1 MFQSVYDMNIG
12 VDAYYLSAVHIDGLG
27 NYLLRLLKELSR
39 IDHDNDYYLYTP
51 GIAHPEYADAI
62 FKNPRFRLVEIQ
74 GIFSGKR
81 RLWLQSPSLRKRI
94 IGDRIDLFFAGAEYF
109 PLFLPR
115 SILVATTIH
124 DVAYKAMPEAISL
137 TNAMFY
143 NFLFPFFVK
152 RSDLFFTVSHHS
164 KREMVDLLGIEE
176 NRITVIHNGIDLSKF
191 SPVKSG
197 SKKNY
202 ILFVGTLQ
210 PRKNLPNIIRAFSLI
225 SDKISD
231 DLVIVGGSGWK
242 NSPLRDLV
250 ESMAEPARKRIVFKG
265 YVAGDELSR
274 LYREARLFAL
284 PSLHEGFCLPILEAM
299 ASGTAVVTARRTAIP
314 EVFGDDVEYADPY
327 SPEDIAEKMYL
338 LLTDDRRRGRLEKKG
353 LALSRKYDVT
363 IQAAR
368 YREAFSAIVKAA
380 RKGAD
385 TK

>member
-1 MFQSVYDMNIG
+1 MNIG

-39 IDHDNDYYLYTP
+39 IDNDNDYYLYTP
-51 GIAHPEYADAI
+51 GIAHPDYAEAI

-74 GIFSGKR
+74 GIFRGKR
-81 RLWLQSPSLRKRI
+81 RLWLQSPSLKKRI
-94 IGDRIDLFFAGAEYF
+94 MGDGIDLFFAGAEYY

-115 SILVATTIH
+115 SIRVATTIH

-137 TNAMFY
+137 TNTIFY
-143 NFLFPFFVK
+143 KFLFPFFVK

-176 NRITVIHNGIDLSKF
+176 SRITVIHNGIDLSKF
-191 SPVKSG
+191 PPAKPG

-210 PRKNLPNIIRAFSLI
+210 PRKNLPNIIKAFSLI
-225 SDKISD
+225 SGKIRD

-242 NSPLRDLV
+242 NSPLRELI
-250 ESMAEPARKRIVFKG
+250 EGMEEPARKRIVFKG
-265 YVAGDELSR
+265 YIDGDELSL

-299 ASGTAVVTARRTAIP
+299 ASGTAVLTARSTAIP
-314 EVFGDDVEYADPY
+314 EVFGDAVEYADPY
-327 SPEDIAEKMYL
+327 SPEEIADRMYR
-338 LLTDDRRRGRLEKKG
+338 LLTDNRRRGDLEKKG
-353 LALSRKYDVT
+353 KSLSKKYDVR

-368 YREAFSAIVKAA
+368 YLEAFGIIADAISG
-380 RKGAD
+380 GAD